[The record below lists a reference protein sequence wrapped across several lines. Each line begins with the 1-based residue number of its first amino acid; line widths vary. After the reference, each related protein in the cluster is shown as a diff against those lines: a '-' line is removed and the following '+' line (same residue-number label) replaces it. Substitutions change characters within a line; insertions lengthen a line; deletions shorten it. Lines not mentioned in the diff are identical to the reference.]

1 MALSDMAIKKA
12 KPREKIYTLKDAD
25 GLYLE
30 IKPSGKKYWRLR
42 YWIDS
47 KENRLSLGEY
57 PLISLA
63 EARSRRDDKR
73 RMIKDGVDTFIE
85 IGVGKTLTG
94 LIKRIDNSVKA
105 FKVETPADFEALDL

>member
-42 YWIDS
+42 YWI
-47 KENRLSLGEY
+47 EMGRQF
-57 PLISLA
+57 
-63 EARSRRDDKR
+63 R
-73 RMIKDGVDTFIE
+73 
-85 IGVGKTLTG
+85 
-94 LIKRIDNSVKA
+94 
-105 FKVETPADFEALDL
+105 TPCYAAI

>member
-1 MALSDMAIKKA
+1 MALCDMAIKKA

-47 KENRLSLGEY
+47 KENRLSLGEW
-57 PLISLA
+57 
-63 EARSRRDDKR
+63 
-73 RMIKDGVDTFIE
+73 
-85 IGVGKTLTG
+85 
-94 LIKRIDNSVKA
+94 
-105 FKVETPADFEALDL
+105 